1 MATAKSGGSFCR
13 STGRRRNESAPKCTR
28 LVGELY
34 VVDVV
39 DKNDFCHAP
48 SGLRRAG
55 QPAVASVN
63 ASVDLVPRFF
73 PAITR

>member
-1 MATAKSGGSFCR
+1 
-13 STGRRRNESAPKCTR
+13 
-28 LVGELY
+28 VGELY

-55 QPAVASVN
+55 QAAVASVN
-63 ASVDLVPRFF
+63 ASVDFVLRFF